1 MQLAHIEVGSDLQE
15 LTKHGSKAFP
25 FQAYLDDMSLYY
37 AGSIP
42 WHWHREF
49 ELSAVVSGQVS
60 LMTASESHIL
70 REGDGIFINSDILHS
85 ASSAADGRCVMY
97 NFVFAPE
104 LIQSST
110 DSLIMEK
117 YLYPLMNNKSFS
129 SYIFH
134 REEAWEAECIRT
146 MLSMYEASLQKAF
159 GYELKIQSHIGSLFT
174 AFASHLPAAFAPA
187 QNAGREEELL
197 KDMLHYVE
205 LHLQEPITLKE
216 LASSF
221 HGSESTCSRLFR
233 RHLSISPFGYI
244 LTCRIEKSLPLLSDT
259 RQTITEIAYA
269 CGFHDTS
276 YYCRTFKRMKGITP
290 LQFRRLSV
298 SSSSDG

>member
-1 MQLAHIEVGSDLQE
+1 MQMAHIEVGSDLRE
-15 LTKHGSKAFP
+15 LTKHGSRAFP
-25 FQAYLDDMSLYY
+25 FQTYLDDMSLYY

-60 LMTASESHIL
+60 IMTASESHIL

-104 LIQSST
+104 LIQSSP
-110 DSLIMEK
+110 DSLIMGK
-117 YLYPLMNNKSFS
+117 YLSPLMNNKSFPC
-129 SYIFH
+129 YIFH
-134 REEAWEAECIRT
+134 KETTWEADCVRT
-146 MLSMYEASLQKAF
+146 MHSLYEVSLQKNF
-159 GYELKIQSHIGSLFT
+159 GYELKIQTLVGSLLSSFT
-174 AFASHLPAAFAPA
+174 SHLPAAFAPA
-187 QNAGREEELL
+187 SGTGREEALL

-221 HGSESTCSRLFR
+221 HVSESTCSRLFR
-233 RHLSISPFGYI
+233 RHLSISPFSYI

-298 SSSSDG
+298 GSGSDS

>member
-1 MQLAHIEVGSDLQE
+1 MQLTHIAVGTDLRE

-37 AGSIP
+37 AGNIP

-49 ELSAVVSGQVS
+49 ELSAVVSGQVAI
-60 LMTASESHIL
+60 MTASQSHVL

-85 ASSAADGRCVMY
+85 ASSAPEDRCVMY

-104 LIQSST
+104 LIQSSP
-110 DSLIMEK
+110 DSLLMEK
-117 YLYPLMNNKSFS
+117 YLQPLMRNKNFS
-129 SYIFH
+129 SYVFH
-134 REEAWEAECIRT
+134 REEPWEADCVRI
-146 MLSMYEASLQKAF
+146 MHSMYESSRQKDF
-159 GYELKIQSHIGSLFT
+159 GFELKIQSHVGNLF
-174 AFASHLPAAFAPA
+174 AAIASRQSSAFAPA
-187 QNAGREEELL
+187 QKAGRDEELL

-205 LHLQEPITLKE
+205 LHYMEPLTLKE

-221 HGSESTCSRLFR
+221 HVSESTCSRLFR
-233 RHLSISPFGYI
+233 RHLSVSPFGYI

-259 RQTITEIAYA
+259 GQTITEIAYA

-276 YYCRTFKRMKGITP
+276 YYCRTFKRIKGITP

-298 SSSSDG
+298 T

>member
-110 DSLIMEK
+110 DSLIM
-117 YLYPLMNNKSFS
+117 
-129 SYIFH
+129 
-134 REEAWEAECIRT
+134 
-146 MLSMYEASLQKAF
+146 
-159 GYELKIQSHIGSLFT
+159 
-174 AFASHLPAAFAPA
+174 
-187 QNAGREEELL
+187 
-197 KDMLHYVE
+197 
-205 LHLQEPITLKE
+205 
-216 LASSF
+216 
-221 HGSESTCSRLFR
+221 
-233 RHLSISPFGYI
+233 
-244 LTCRIEKSLPLLSDT
+244 
-259 RQTITEIAYA
+259 
-269 CGFHDTS
+269 
-276 YYCRTFKRMKGITP
+276 
-290 LQFRRLSV
+290 
-298 SSSSDG
+298 